1 MDAMKSLHA
10 ALALSP
16 LALFVLVGCAGD
28 ESEGPLASPSF
39 RVSGDAF
46 PFNEGFEARLE
57 GATVSVLEDPARGT
71 VTGADGHFAFYGFA
85 PGDEVTLV
93 LEHPDYHLIQTG
105 TQDIGDADIERLTF
119 QAVNHSTY
127 DLLATVLGITPDD
140 GACQF
145 ATTVTRVGKSLYDAG
160 AHGEAGATV
169 TIDPPVSAE
178 HGPVYFNSAV
188 IPQKSLT
195 ETSDDGG
202 VVYTNLPVGEYTVR
216 AQKPG
221 MTFAP
226 VRIQCRAGVLV
237 NASPPH
243 GLQAL

>member
-1 MDAMKSLHA
+1 MKTPHV
-10 ALALSP
+10 ALALLPVS
-16 LALFVLVGCAGD
+16 LLGLFALSGCGGD
-28 ESEGPLASPSF
+28 ETEGPLATPSF
-39 RVSGDAF
+39 LVSGDAF

-57 GATVSVLEDPARGT
+57 GATVSVLEDPTRKT
-71 VTGADGHFAFYGFA
+71 VTGADGHFAFYAFA

-93 LEHPDYHLIQTG
+93 MEHPDYHLLQTG
-105 TQDIGDADIERLTF
+105 TQDITDANVELLTF
-119 QAVNHSTY
+119 QAVNHSIF
-127 DLLATVLGITPDD
+127 DLLASVLGITPDD

-145 ATTVTRVGKSLYDAG
+145 ATTVTRVGKSLYDEG

-169 TIDPPVSAE
+169 TIDPPLPAE

-216 AQKPG
+216 AQKAG
-221 MTFAP
+221 VTFAP
-226 VRIQCRAGVLV
+226 VRIKCRAGLLV